1 MIIIRMKITSNI
13 KGQLAVS
20 KTELRA
26 LELGYLPSRPL
37 FDTRYDLIIDNHRSL
52 IRAQIKYADGK
63 SSSNSGSA
71 IVKLE
76 YTDRQKKTFT
86 YQNDEVDALIVYIP
100 KINRLCYLPK
110 KLFIGK
116 RKLSIRLSKSKN
128 NQKKGIIAA
137 EDYYW

>member
-1 MIIIRMKITSNI
+1 MNITSNI
-13 KGQLAVS
+13 KGQLAVT

-26 LELGYLPSRPL
+26 LELGFLPSRPL
-37 FDTRYDLIIDNHRSL
+37 FDTRYDLIIDNHKSL

-63 SSSNSGSA
+63 SSNSSGSV

-76 YTDRQKKTFT
+76 YTDRQNKTVT
-86 YQNDEVDALIVYIP
+86 YRNEELDVLIVYIP
-100 KINRLCYLPK
+100 RIDKLCYIPK

-116 RKLSIRLSKSKN
+116 RKLSIRISKSRN

>member
-1 MIIIRMKITSNI
+1 VNITSNI

-26 LELGYLPSRPL
+26 LELGFLPSRPL
-37 FDTRYDLIIDNHRSL
+37 FDTRYDLIIDNHKSL
-52 IRAQIKYADGK
+52 IRVQIKYADGK
-63 SSSNSGSA
+63 SANSTG
-71 IVKLE
+71 VVVTKLE
-76 YTDRQKKTFT
+76 YIDRQKKTHT
-86 YQNDEVDALIVYIP
+86 YMDDEVDVLIVYIP
-100 KINRLCYLPK
+100 KIDKLCYIPK

-116 RKLSIRLSKSKN
+116 RKLSIRISNSKN